1 MCKGICL
8 IFHQSA
14 GKNAEQKLERR
25 EHQKFKQKTFWWVRK
40 SKKFWWVR
48 KSKNLLVGEIK
59 DKDAKV
65 EDEPSNA
72 DDKEVATC

>member
-1 MCKGICL
+1 MLQGRNKGIRL

-14 GKNAEQKLERR
+14 GKNTEQKLERR
-25 EHQKFKQKTFWWVRK
+25 EHQKFKQKT
-40 SKKFWWVR
+40 FWWVR